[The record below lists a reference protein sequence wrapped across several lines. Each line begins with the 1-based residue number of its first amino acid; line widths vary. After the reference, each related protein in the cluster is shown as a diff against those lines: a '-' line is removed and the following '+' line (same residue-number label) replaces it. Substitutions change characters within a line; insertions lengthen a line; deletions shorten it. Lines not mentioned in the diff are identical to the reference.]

1 MSSESGSI
9 LKFEAALEDHHTS
22 IRLMPEKS
30 IEVLELKVVFPYVFE
45 KKDSILMNGY
55 QSWTVLKEYSLDTTN
70 VMAEQVA
77 KIMRHKKTD
86 NCGDREFTNYEK
98 ENRWLHGVSYG
109 YIRQKADFRF
119 FGSLNEAKHG
129 CGERNE
135 TVFQPMCGTFSVADS
150 NLRQQP
156 FRIPRPGTPGASS
169 LDSRNTLVGC
179 VNHDQIIGKSIACIW
194 KQQRTNAPAES

>member
-109 YIRQKADFRF
+109 YIRRGSEFYF
-119 FGSLNEAKHG
+119 FGSLNEQQG
-129 CGERNE
+129 
-135 TVFQPMCGTFSVADS
+135 FTFFDI
-150 NLRQQP
+150 N
-156 FRIPRPGTPGASS
+156 TK
-169 LDSRNTLVGC
+169 DNTLTVRKELQTRFF
-179 VNHDQIIGKSIACIW
+179 DQEFTALDIIFLKGTEDEVFD
-194 KQQRTNAPAES
+194 Q